1 MAVAQVD
8 PFTAARMAKAEK
20 LRADLTSVDPVTRY
34 RAREQAM
41 QEGLTEA
48 GNALAERARINGKQ
62 YQRIINQPEKS
73 RYKPMTSRN
82 IIKEKE

>member
-1 MAVAQVD
+1 MAIAQVD

-20 LRADLTSVDPVTRY
+20 LRADLNSVDPVTRY

-48 GNALAERARINGKQ
+48 GNALAEQAKSNGKI
-62 YQRIINQPEKS
+62 YQKIIERSK
-73 RYKPMTSRN
+73 
-82 IIKEKE
+82 